1 MTHMMQFDPDDLAG
15 AVRGSH
21 DAFERLPAGIRVAL
35 NAALLA
41 GANQSINQTNVT
53 KGADVS
59 RSTMLN
65 PKSPWKPLMEAI
77 RDVGGTGLLGLFHE
91 AVSHAVAT
99 MEDVKTRDQTIAELR
114 QEKAELEAAK
124 DELVERLQT
133 CVEHLGDKHTA
144 VTIAPVTDL
153 DERRRNNVKAVE
165 TESEEDA

>member
-59 RSTMLN
+59 RS
-65 PKSPWKPLMEAI
+65 S
-77 RDVGGTGLLGLFHE
+77 LLGLFHE

-133 CVEHLGDKHTA
+133 CVEHLGDERTA
-144 VTIAPVTDL
+144 VTIAPVMDL

-165 TESEEDA
+165 DESEEDA

>member
-21 DAFERLPAGIRVAL
+21 DAFERLPAGLRVAL

-59 RSTMLN
+59 RPTMLN

-77 RDVGGTGLLGLFHE
+77 KDVGGTGLLGLFHE

-133 CVEHLGDKHTA
+133 CVEHLGDKRTA

-165 TESEEDA
+165 DESEEDA